1 MVKSIL
7 SLILSICLFVS
18 LTTLEQILV
27 NNTFTSLEERVEIVY
42 KKAENKSAKKDD
54 ILALQKLW
62 IEKKEFL
69 HIFIPHN
76 EIKEI
81 DLWLSESCTLV
92 ENEKWED
99 AISKL
104 DVVIELLEQIPKTF
118 DFRIENIM

>member
-7 SLILSICLFVS
+7 SLIISICLFI
-18 LTTLEQILV
+18 TLSTVEQIFV
-27 NNTFTSLEERVEIVY
+27 NKTFNSLEEKVKIVY
-42 KKAENKSAKKDD
+42 VKTEDKSAKKDD

-62 IEKKEFL
+62 IDKKEFL